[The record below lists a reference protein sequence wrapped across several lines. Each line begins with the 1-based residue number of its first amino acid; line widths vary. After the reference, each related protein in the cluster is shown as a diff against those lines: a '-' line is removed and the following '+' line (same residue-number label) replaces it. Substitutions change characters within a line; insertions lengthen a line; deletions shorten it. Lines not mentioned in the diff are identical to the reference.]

1 MATGIEAAS
10 LALAVLPLLVNQLE
24 AYVRGIEKI
33 KLLRHYRSQFAQY
46 SVKLGAQRVILL
58 DTLEQVLKGVVKDND
73 KVSKLLLDPRGQGWK
88 DLSLQERLRNKLGRS
103 YDPFVGIMTEL
114 SGLLNRLSERMSI
127 HEADIEVTYEANYK
141 ISCRLIFTI
150 GEKSRQ
156 NQKSL
161 EIKSACL
168 GSYL

>member
-46 SVKLGAQRVILL
+46 SAKLGAQHVILL

-73 KVSKLLLDPRGQGWK
+73 KVSRLLLDPRGQDWK
-88 DLSLQERLRNKLGRS
+88 DSTLQERLRNKLGRR

-114 SGLLNRLSERMSI
+114 LELSNRLSEKMGI
-127 HEADIEVTYEANYK
+127 HEADIEVTYMK
-141 ISCRLIFTI
+141 LPTKFPC
-150 GEKSRQ
+150 
-156 NQKSL
+156 
-161 EIKSACL
+161 
-168 GSYL
+168 